1 MTSTSATNIERPKMH
16 GGRLLEFSKSGKK
29 YIDFSASINPYGID
43 PNLKD
48 ILKES
53 IDILVHYP
61 NQDYSEVKALISRK
75 HDVSEESIYLGNGA
89 NSIIF
94 RLFSIFDK
102 ELNICIPTP
111 SFETYRLAAESV
123 SANIVYYD
131 MNRFKITNEIFDILS
146 DNIDV
151 LVLTNP
157 NNPTGYL
164 IEEELLQRLLEYCKA
179 ENIFVLLD
187 ECFLEFVEDGEK
199 YSQISNLSK
208 YTNLAILRSLTKL
221 YAFPGLRFGYLL
233 TENKKIIENLNK
245 LTPSWDINTL
255 ALEAAKFSLTQ
266 NMSQVVL
273 KIQKEKSILLKN
285 LKSVGIEVFDSKAN
299 FLLCRYKK
307 NLSNALLN
315 QGVIVRDC
323 SDYRGM
329 DDTYFRVAV
338 RTNSD
343 NMILFENIKE
353 LIRR

>member
-1 MTSTSATNIERPKMH
+1 MH

-61 NQDYSEVKALISRK
+61 NQDYSEIKALISRK

-94 RLFSIFDK
+94 RLFSIFYK

-131 MNRFKITNEIFDILS
+131 MDGFKISSGIFDILS

-187 ECFLEFVEDGEK
+187 ECFLEFVLDGEK

-245 LTPSWDINTL
+245 HTPSWDVNTL

-266 NMSQVVL
+266 DMSQVVL
-273 KIQKEKSILLKN
+273 KIQKEKSILLNN

-353 LIRR
+353 LI

>member
-1 MTSTSATNIERPKMH
+1 MH

-29 YIDFSASINPYGID
+29 CIDFSASINPYGID

-61 NQDYSEVKALISRK
+61 NQDYSEIKALINRK

-187 ECFLEFVEDGEK
+187 ECFLEFVLDGEK

-221 YAFPGLRFGYLL
+221 YSFPGLRFGYLL

-266 NMSQVVL
+266 DMSQVVL
-273 KIQKEKSILLKN
+273 KIQKEKSILVKN

-353 LIRR
+353 LIER

>member
-1 MTSTSATNIERPKMH
+1 MH

-61 NQDYSEVKALISRK
+61 NQDYSEIKALISRK

-89 NSIIF
+89 NSILF

-131 MNRFKITNEIFDILS
+131 MNGFKITNEIFDILS

-187 ECFLEFVEDGEK
+187 ECFLEFVLDGEK

-233 TENKKIIENLNK
+233 TENKKIIENLKK

-266 NMSQVVL
+266 DMSQVVL
-273 KIQKEKSILLKN
+273 KIQKEKSILLNN

-353 LIRR
+353 LIER

>member
-131 MNRFKITNEIFDILS
+131 MNGFKITNEIFDILS

-164 IEEELLQRLLEYCKA
+164 IEEKLLQRLLEYCKA

-187 ECFLEFVEDGEK
+187 ECFLEFVLDGER

>member
-1 MTSTSATNIERPKMH
+1 MH

-61 NQDYSEVKALISRK
+61 NQDYSEIKALISRK

-102 ELNICIPTP
+102 EFNICIPTP

-187 ECFLEFVEDGEK
+187 ECFLEFVLDGEK
-199 YSQISNLSK
+199 FSQISNLSK

-233 TENKKIIENLNK
+233 TENKKIMEDLNK

-266 NMSQVVL
+266 DMSQVIL

-353 LIRR
+353 LIER

>member
-1 MTSTSATNIERPKMH
+1 MH

-61 NQDYSEVKALISRK
+61 NQDYSEIKALISRK

-131 MNRFKITNEIFDILS
+131 MNGFKITNEIFDILS

-164 IEEELLQRLLEYCKA
+164 IEEELLRRLLEYCKA
-179 ENIFVLLD
+179 ENIFVLID
-187 ECFLEFVEDGEK
+187 ECFLEFVLDGEK
-199 YSQISNLSK
+199 YSQLSNLSK

-266 NMSQVVL
+266 DMSQVVL
-273 KIQKEKSILLKN
+273 KIQKEKSILLNN

-323 SDYRGM
+323 SDYMGM

-338 RTNSD
+338 RTNTD

-353 LIRR
+353 LILR

>member
-1 MTSTSATNIERPKMH
+1 MH

-61 NQDYSEVKALISRK
+61 NQDYSEIKALISRK

-123 SANIVYYD
+123 SADIVYYD
-131 MNRFKITNEIFDILS
+131 MNGFKITNEIFDILS

-187 ECFLEFVEDGEK
+187 ECFLEFVLDGEK

-233 TENKKIIENLNK
+233 TENKKIIENLK
-245 LTPSWDINTL
+245 KITPSWDINTL

-266 NMSQVVL
+266 DMSQVIL

-285 LKSVGIEVFDSKAN
+285 FKSVGIEVFDSKAN

-338 RTNSD
+338 RTNLE

>member
-1 MTSTSATNIERPKMH
+1 MTSISATNIERPKMH

-61 NQDYSEVKALISRK
+61 NQDYSEIKALISRK
-75 HDVSEESIYLGNGA
+75 HDVIEESIYLGNGA

-94 RLFSIFDK
+94 RLFSTFDK

-123 SANIVYYD
+123 SADIVYYD
-131 MNRFKITNEIFDILS
+131 MNGFKITDRIFDILS

-187 ECFLEFVEDGEK
+187 ECFLEFVLDGER

-266 NMSQVVL
+266 DMSQVVL

-285 LKSVGIEVFDSKAN
+285 LKSFGIEVFDSKAN

-353 LIRR
+353 LIER

>member
-1 MTSTSATNIERPKMH
+1 MH

-61 NQDYSEVKALISRK
+61 NQDYSEIKALINRK

-131 MNRFKITNEIFDILS
+131 MNGFKITNEIFDILS

-179 ENIFVLLD
+179 ENIFILLD
-187 ECFLEFVEDGEK
+187 ECFLEFVLYGER

-266 NMSQVVL
+266 DMSQVVL
-273 KIQKEKSILLKN
+273 KIQKEKSILLNN

-315 QGVIVRDC
+315 QGVIVRNC

-353 LIRR
+353 LIER

>member
-1 MTSTSATNIERPKMH
+1 MH

-61 NQDYSEVKALISRK
+61 NQDYSEIKALISRK
-75 HDVSEESIYLGNGA
+75 HDVSEECIYLGNGA

-123 SANIVYYD
+123 SANTVYYD

-187 ECFLEFVEDGEK
+187 ECFLEFVLDGEK
-199 YSQISNLSK
+199 YSQISNLLK

-266 NMSQVVL
+266 DMSQVVL

-338 RTNSD
+338 KTNSD
-343 NMILFENIKE
+343 NMILFKNIKE
-353 LIRR
+353 LIER

>member
-1 MTSTSATNIERPKMH
+1 MH

-43 PNLKD
+43 PKLKD
-48 ILKES
+48 ILKKS

-61 NQDYSEVKALISRK
+61 NQDYSEIKALIIRK

-131 MNRFKITNEIFDILS
+131 MNGFKITNEIFDILS

-187 ECFLEFVEDGEK
+187 ECFLEFVLDGEK
-199 YSQISNLSK
+199 YSRISNLSK

-233 TENKKIIENLNK
+233 TENKKVIENLNK

-266 NMSQVVL
+266 DMSQVVL

-338 RTNSD
+338 RTNSE
-343 NMILFENIKE
+343 NMILFKNIKE
-353 LIRR
+353 LIER

>member
-1 MTSTSATNIERPKMH
+1 MH

-61 NQDYSEVKALISRK
+61 NQDYSEIKALINCK
-75 HDVSEESIYLGNGA
+75 HDASEESIYLGNGA

-123 SANIVYYD
+123 SADIVYYD
-131 MNRFKITNEIFDILS
+131 MNRFKITNEIFNILS

-221 YAFPGLRFGYLL
+221 YAFPGLRFGYLF
-233 TENKKIIENLNK
+233 TENKKVIENLNK

-266 NMSQVVL
+266 DMSQVVL
-273 KIQKEKSILLKN
+273 KIQKEKSILLNN

-323 SDYRGM
+323 SDYSGM

-338 RTNSD
+338 KTNSE

-353 LIRR
+353 LIER

>member
-1 MTSTSATNIERPKMH
+1 MH
-16 GGRLLEFSKSGKK
+16 GGRLLEFSKNGKK

-43 PNLKD
+43 PKLKD

-61 NQDYSEVKALISRK
+61 NQDYSEIKALISRK

-131 MNRFKITNEIFDILS
+131 MNGFKITNEIFDILS

-164 IEEELLQRLLEYCKA
+164 IEEELLRRLLEYCKA

-187 ECFLEFVEDGEK
+187 ECFLEFVLDGEK

-266 NMSQVVL
+266 DMSQVVL
-273 KIQKEKSILLKN
+273 KIQKEKSILLNN
-285 LKSVGIEVFDSKAN
+285 LKSVGIEVFDSKVN

-307 NLSNALLN
+307 NLSNPLLN

-353 LIRR
+353 LIER